1 MSDRDPAIPQD
12 LRGGRTVYYT
22 GAIVALHL
30 VDGAVQHAE
39 ISGVLDSLPD
49 EVRDDDDPQAADPVA
64 CPVPL
69 GRVLADAIEAS
80 LPAVVYRAL
89 NNGVTVFVRSGPRL
103 GSESFTV
110 YAN

>member
-1 MSDRDPAIPQD
+1 MSDSDPAIPQD
-12 LRGGRTVYYT
+12 LRGSRTVYYI
-22 GAIVALHL
+22 GAVVALHL

-39 ISGVLDSLPD
+39 ISGVLEGLPD
-49 EVRDDDDPQAADPVA
+49 EVGNDDDPAAADPVA

-69 GRVLADAIEAS
+69 GRVLADAIQAS
-80 LPAVVYRAL
+80 LPTVVYRAL

-103 GSESFTV
+103 GGEPFTV

>member
-1 MSDRDPAIPQD
+1 MSDSDPAIPQD
-12 LRGGRTVYYT
+12 LRGSRTVYYT

-39 ISGVLDSLPD
+39 ISGVLEGLPD
-49 EVRDDDDPQAADPVA
+49 EVRNDDDPAAADPVA

-69 GRVLADAIEAS
+69 GRVLADAIQAS
-80 LPAVVYRAL
+80 LPAAVYRAL
-89 NNGVTVFVRSGPRL
+89 NNGVTVFAGGPHR
-103 GSESFTV
+103 GGEPFTV